1 MIYVDTSALG
11 AIFFREPNAA
21 LVLSQIE
28 AARPRGLIISAWT
41 LTEMASVGAIK
52 ERTGV
57 MDRATR
63 RQTLALFQRFVNCYY
78 LRPVADQP
86 FFPGFYLAP
95 PRQRDQVW
103 MTPSSSSRTGGMTT
117 GGSTRSSSG
126 IRPGSTRSVVV
137 SGRRCEMP
145 GCTAPRS

>member
-28 AARPRGLIISAWT
+28 AARSRRLIISAWT

-57 MDRATR
+57 VDRATR
-63 RQTLALFQRFVNCYY
+63 RQALALFQRFVSSTLGITEIEPTDFRAAALLTDGPRP
-78 LRPVADQP
+78 LRAGDALHLAVAKRLPADRATLDRR
-86 FFPGFYLAP
+86 LA
-95 PRQRDQVW
+95 DAA
-103 MTPSSSSRTGGMTT
+103 
-117 GGSTRSSSG
+117 
-126 IRPGSTRSVVV
+126 
-137 SGRRCEMP
+137 P
-145 GCTAPRS
+145 GCGVPLFPVG